1 MTVTQT
7 TASQAGAAAGAI
19 AALPMAMVG
28 LQADALG
35 VGIFGALFIS
45 IWMPTVS
52 TRRRA
57 FAAVTLSGSAA
68 GFFAPIAANAVA
80 AQFHWLLATGDAL
93 RLPIALSL
101 GVLGPT
107 ILPLVL
113 RMVKARGESEVAK

>member
-7 TASQAGAAAGAI
+7 TASHAGAAAGAL

-35 VGIFGALFIS
+35 VGVFGALLIS

-57 FAAVTLSGSAA
+57 FAAVTLSGCAA
-68 GFFAPIAANAVA
+68 GFFAPIAANAA
-80 AQFHWLLATGDAL
+80 ANQFHWLVSTGDAL
-93 RLPIALSL
+93 RLPLALSL

-107 ILPLVL
+107 LVPLLL
-113 RMVKARGESEVAK
+113 RVVKARGESEVNR